1 MQPIAL
7 STARHFSL
15 ARVERRSLVA
25 AGDMHIELV
34 CFEAG
39 QREALLRYGN
49 TVVYQALEGE
59 ALVRVGDTVVRLSA
73 GRLLPVAAG
82 VEHGLE
88 NAGGGLLVV
97 MATRAGT
104 GVVDG

>member
-15 ARVERRSLVA
+15 ARVERRPLVA
-25 AGDMHIELV
+25 APDLHIELV

-39 QREALLRYGN
+39 QREPVLRYDQ

-59 ALVRVGDTVVRLSA
+59 ALVRVGDTVVRLSS

-82 VEHGLE
+82 IEHSLE
-88 NAGGGLLVV
+88 NAGGGLLAV
-97 MATRAGT
+97 MATRPG
-104 GVVDG
+104 

>member
-15 ARVERRSLVA
+15 ARVERRPLVA
-25 AGDMHIELV
+25 AADLQIDLV

-39 QREALLRYGN
+39 QREPLMAYDH

-59 ALVRVGDTVVRLSA
+59 ALVRVADTVVRLSS
-73 GRLLPVAAG
+73 GRLLPVDAG
-82 VEHGLE
+82 VEHSLE

-97 MATRAGT
+97 MATRPG
-104 GVVDG
+104 

>member
-15 ARVERRSLVA
+15 SRVERRPLVT
-25 AGDMHIELV
+25 AGDLHMELV

-39 QREALLRYGN
+39 QREELLTYPN
-49 TVVYQALEGE
+49 TVVYQAIEGE
-59 ALVRVGDTVVRLSA
+59 ALLRVGEMVVRLSS
-73 GRLLPVAAG
+73 GRLLPVDAG

-97 MATRAGT
+97 MATRAA
-104 GVVDG
+104 